1 MILGEKKGN
10 MTTSMPVGPG
20 SLKNQILSHYLFNS
34 DHGLAK
40 DQSLNPAVERL
51 FNDIVA
57 ITYPGQQELAERE
70 WGVSPEASP
79 FEKLQAAFRFIMDK
93 DTPVV
98 TTSHRGN
105 LVDFYRALRTQKNE
119 KLKGSRLILW
129 KALSEGTFDVDKYR
143 DCSGNQVKE
152 GFNQWINE
160 HSEVL
165 DRTSL
170 DLSFK
175 NLDYLPPEIGRF
187 TSLESLFLSGNK
199 NLKEL
204 PREIGLLSS
213 LMGLSLDSCSL
224 RELPD
229 EIENLTQ
236 LQLLNLQSNDLK
248 ELPVGIGKLSQLRK
262 LNLEFNSLASLPPG
276 MGKLTQ
282 LDSLTLSRNE
292 RLKALP
298 PEIWNLGNLTWLILP
313 DGIKT
318 LPREV
323 GCLSKLES
331 LTVGSELLSKLP
343 KSVRQK
349 AVFSMFLR
357 HQLDRLIEMGLL
369 DKASH
374 T

>member
-1 MILGEKKGN
+1 
-10 MTTSMPVGPG
+10 MTPSMPAGPG
-20 SLKNQILSHYLFNS
+20 SLKNQILSHYLFDS

-40 DQSLNPAVERL
+40 DPSLNLAVERML
-51 FNDIVA
+51 NDIVA
-57 ITYPGQQELAERE
+57 ISHPGQQELAERE
-70 WGVSPEASP
+70 WGVNPEDSP
-79 FEKLQAAFRFIMDK
+79 FEKVQAAFRFIMDK

-98 TTSHRGN
+98 TTVHRGN
-105 LVDFYRALRTQKNE
+105 LVDFYRAFQTQKNE

-129 KALSEGTFDVDKYR
+129 KALSEGTVDVDKYR
-143 DCSGNQVKE
+143 DCSGNEVKE
-152 GFNQWINE
+152 GFNQWIDE
-160 HSEVL
+160 HPEVL

-199 NLKEL
+199 DLEEL
-204 PREIGLLSS
+204 PREIGFLSS
-213 LMGLSLDSCSL
+213 LMGLSLDSCNL
-224 RELPD
+224 RELPA

-236 LQLLNLQSNDLK
+236 LQILNLQSNNLK

-262 LNLEFNSLASLPPG
+262 LNLEFNSLESLPPG
-276 MGKLTQ
+276 VGKLTQ
-282 LDSLTLSRNE
+282 LDSLTLTGNE
-292 RLKALP
+292 GLKALP
-298 PEIWNLGNLTWLILP
+298 GEIWNLENLTWLILP
-313 DGIKT
+313 DGIEK

-331 LTVGSELLSKLP
+331 LIVGSELLSKLP
-343 KSVRQK
+343 KGARQK

-357 HQLDRLIEMGLL
+357 HQLDKLIEMGLL
-369 DKASH
+369 DKSSH